1 MNFIGVVHEWWVS
14 LGREARVA
22 VCFGGRLPL
31 TGYEIDRAQGIHPDK
46 EKQWL

>member
-22 VCFGGRLPL
+22 VCFGGKAA
-31 TGYEIDRAQGIHPDK
+31 IDG
-46 EKQWL
+46 L